1 MRTPRTGLAHKT
13 RSAVKNLDPLKQ
25 NDLLFLRIRTKKH
38 EILVAREGEYM
49 MIVVQQAG
57 KAM

>member
-1 MRTPRTGLAHKT
+1 M
-13 RSAVKNLDPLKQ
+13 KNLDPLKQ